1 MQNDKLDELILYR
14 NELIEKLETRE
25 ITKTDFIKANYE
37 YISNYK
43 ISPYAKIENIQ
54 KGVLAYQ
61 YFNSTAKYL
70 LSKAFDIELKNPKKA
85 YEIRE
90 NGFENYNYKNNIIK
104 KVLEIVNYKNVE
116 AFFVKMNSKALEG
129 ELFEIVLKD
138 YEKVIF
144 HTRDKL
150 ILNRLKKNGCFID
163 GIRDS
168 LIDEYINKKY

>member
-1 MQNDKLDELILYR
+1 MQNDKLEELILYR
-14 NELIEKLETRE
+14 NELIEKLEE
-25 ITKTDFIKANYE
+25 NKITKSDFIQANYD
-37 YISNYK
+37 YISKYK
-43 ISPYAKIENIQ
+43 ISPYVKIDSVQ

-61 YFNSTAKYL
+61 YFNSIAKYL
-70 LSKAFDIELKNPKKA
+70 LSKAFEIELKDPRKA
-85 YEIRE
+85 YEMRE
-90 NGFENYNYKNNIIK
+90 EGFQNYEYKNNIVK
-104 KVLEIVNYKNVE
+104 KVLEKVDYINVE

-168 LIDEYINKKY
+168 LIDEYINEKY